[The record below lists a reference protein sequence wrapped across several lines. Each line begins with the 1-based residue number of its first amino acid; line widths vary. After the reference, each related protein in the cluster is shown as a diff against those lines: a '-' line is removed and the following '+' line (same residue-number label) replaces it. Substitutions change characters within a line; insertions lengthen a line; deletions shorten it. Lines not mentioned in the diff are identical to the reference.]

1 MKRLIVLFAGI
12 GLVAAGLASAPARAS
27 SQTDDV
33 EVRLLAMI
41 NAGRGGQGKGA
52 EVMHAGLRLAAQ
64 QHSADMS
71 ARNSM
76 DHNGFPGRINTAN
89 PDPAESNGP
98 PDNGFNGSACENVAW
113 YQPGGSATTAQI
125 AQKFYDL
132 WFNSPPHHD
141 CMFDA
146 YGYRL
151 NVAGTGIYY
160 NSAQGKWWAT
170 FDSAY
175 DSTPPTASPPPTPS
189 PTPKPTPS
197 PSPTPSPT
205 PTPPLLKWNRVQQT
219 GAGVAYTGT
228 WVSISNASASGGSY
242 RRSNVTGS
250 TAKFVFTG
258 TGVRWI
264 GIMSTTGGIAN
275 ITIDGVRAGS
285 VDQYAAAT
293 GFNRTLFQR
302 TGLSAGAHTLQ
313 VSVSGTR
320 NARATDQKT
329 WIDAFDYYS

>member
-1 MKRLIVLFAGI
+1 MKRLIVLFAGL
-12 GLVAAGLASAPARAS
+12 GLVAAGFAFAPARAS
-27 SQTDDV
+27 TTTDDV
-33 EVRLLAMI
+33 EVRLLALI
-41 NAGRGGQGKGA
+41 NGGRGGQGKGA

-89 PDPAESNGP
+89 PDPAQGSGP
-98 PDNGFNGSACENVAW
+98 PDKGFNGSACENVAW
-113 YQPGGSATTAQI
+113 YQPGGSATNAQI

-170 FDSAY
+170 FDSAF
-175 DSTPPTASPPPTPS
+175 DSTPPTGPAPTPA
-189 PTPKPTPS
+189 
-197 PSPTPSPT
+197 PT
-205 PTPPLLKWNRVQQT
+205 PTPTPTPAPTPTPTPTPFSIWKRVQQT
-219 GAGVAYTGT
+219 GTGVTYTGT
-228 WVSISNASASGGSY
+228 WLTVSNAYASGGSY

-250 TAKFVFTG
+250 TSKFAFTG

-264 GIMSTTGGIAN
+264 GIVSTTGGIAN
-275 ITIDGVRAGS
+275 IKVDGVPAGS
-285 VDQYAAAT
+285 VDQYATST

-302 TGLSAGAHTLQ
+302 TGLSAGAHTLE

-320 NARATDQKT
+320 NTRATDQRT